1 MVELGDLVRFRITG
15 TGDAARGI
23 PLIGDDGDKRLAK
36 TAGFFWG
43 IAAKQP
49 IMLEV
54 TNGPACIL

>member
-23 PLIGDDGDKRLAK
+23 ALIGDDGDKGWRRPPV
-36 TAGFFWG
+36 FWG